1 MGGVIVSS
9 FLLAGLLCLLGVGL
23 LVWLNRKDSSIE
35 SRSYDSK
42 FNPGEM
48 VSKYKVKEL
57 SEDDLFD
64 ASTLERYSQ
73 RIPKK
78 GAAPSASSELSEDNV
93 DEGSE
98 IESMEHDE
106 SEHHHNSEN
115 SHSSKNE
122 RTDKPEEES

>member
-35 SRSYDSK
+35 SRSYDSR

-73 RIPKK
+73 RTPKK
-78 GAAPSASSELSEDNV
+78 ATAPSATPELGED
-93 DEGSE
+93 SE